1 MNQNEIK
8 ALVSLLDDEDHEVIQ
23 HIEDKIIS
31 IGDMLIP
38 FLETAWETNFNPSVQ
53 RRIEDLIHTLQVRS
67 LKERFLDWKENEQDD
82 LMKGIWLVACF
93 QYPDLDFRKIK
104 KEVDKIYYEVWLS
117 HRTHTSPHN
126 QVKNLNNVLFS
137 KLGFSSNTQ
146 NFHAPSNSMINV
158 VLESR
163 KGNPISL
170 CIVYLMVAHKLK
182 MPIYGINL
190 PNIFVLT
197 YKNDETQ
204 FYINAF
210 NRGLVFSKSEIDNYI
225 AQLNIPPTERFYHP
239 CTNLDIITRVMRN
252 LIVAFERLNEEEK
265 AKEIKEI
272 LRVLE
277 V

>member
-1 MNQNEIK
+1 M
-8 ALVSLLDDEDHEVIQ
+8 VSLLDDEDHEVIQ
-23 HIEDKIIS
+23 HIEEQIIS
-31 IGDMLIP
+31 MGDVLIP
-38 FLETAWETNFNPSVQ
+38 FLETAWEGSFNPLVQ
-53 RRIEDLIHTLQVRS
+53 RRIEDLIHTLQLES
-67 LKERFLDWKENEQDD
+67 LKERLKDWKENEQED
-82 LMKGIWLVACF
+82 LMKGIWLVACY
-93 QYPDLDFRKIK
+93 QYPDLDLRKIK

-117 HRTHTSPHN
+117 HRTYASPYDK
-126 QVKNLNNVLFS
+126 VKNLNNILFS

-146 NFHAPSNSMINV
+146 NFHSPSNSMINV

-197 YKNDETQ
+197 YKSDETQ

-225 AQLNIPPTERFYHP
+225 AQLNLPPTDRFYYP
-239 CTNLDIITRVMRN
+239 CTNLEIIQRVMRN
-252 LIVAFERLNEEEK
+252 LVVAFERLNEDEK
-265 AKEIKEI
+265 VKELKE
-272 LRVLE
+272 LLKVLD
-277 V
+277 